1 MSALRQL
8 SSTQQAAPV
17 AVNVEAELSPTDF
30 HQIAEIVMGNCGI
43 MLPASKIGLVR
54 TRLQGRIRKLGIDT
68 YAKYVALLKS
78 PAGAEELPELISVIS
93 TNVTSF
99 NREPHHF
106 EHFRAHVVPSLVQKL
121 SRGQEVRI
129 WSAGCSNG
137 SEPYTIACA
146 VKEAMPNVNNA
157 KFKILATDI
166 DQHSLS
172 IGRSGLYPEDMV
184 SKMESVLLKKY
195 FTETNGKFQ
204 IANDVM
210 KMVSFKQ
217 LNLMNPWP
225 MKKSYDAIFC
235 RNVMIYF
242 SQENQERLMQKFADR
257 LNTGAFFYIGHSER
271 MAGPAADQFNSV
283 GSTTYQ
289 KR

>member
-1 MSALRQL
+1 MSALSQPA
-8 SSTQQAAPV
+8 STPASRPIH
-17 AVNVEAELSPTDF
+17 VEAELSSCDF
-30 HQIAEIVMGNCGI
+30 EEIAKIVMSTCGI
-43 MLPASKIGLVR
+43 MLPAAKIGLVR
-54 TRLQGRIRKLGIDT
+54 TRLQGRIRRLGIDT

-78 PAGAEELPELISVIS
+78 DAGAEEMPELISAIS

-106 EHFRAHVVPSLVQKL
+106 DHFRSSVVPGIVQKL
-121 SRGQEVRI
+121 GRGEEVRI

-146 VKEAMPNVNNA
+146 IKEALPKVNSS
-157 KFKILATDI
+157 KLKILATDI
-166 DQHSLS
+166 DMHSLN
-172 IGRSGLYPEDMV
+172 IGRSGLYPQDMV
-184 SKMESVLLKKY
+184 AKMEPVLLQKY
-195 FTETNGKFQ
+195 FVETQGKYQ
-204 IANDVM
+204 ISSDLM
-210 KMVSFKQ
+210 KLVSFKQ
-217 LNLMNPWP
+217 LNLMTEWP
-225 MKKSYDAIFC
+225 LRKTYDAIFC

-257 LNTGAFFYIGHSER
+257 LKPSAFFYIGHSER
-271 MAGPAADQFNSV
+271 LAGPAADKFISV